1 MTDQENENI
10 KGFLDKAIIYLV
22 GKAKKINLN
31 LDNDNFK
38 NNLKEI
44 VNNPTS
50 EYADNVYLFDKI
62 PNLKKQ
68 EEELNKQIKTLKA
81 EVDKFNTEIDGKEG
95 ANGLKAIVKELE
107 NQQLD
112 LEKKIE
118 GNDESEDENEK
129 RGLEGVVR
137 ELEELRD
144 DLEIQLNGKDDEIGL
159 KAELEKLKNEKDIL
173 KKEINGDESSE
184 DKLKKDGLLKYKEDL
199 HDQLYR
205 KGGLENKRSNLSSQI
220 NHLTKQY
227 SVVENLAELRSDAK
241 KDQKFYYWCV
251 GVMIVLIILSSVFA
265 YNYGNRII
273 NDITKIIDKDSRDY
287 FGMFLMKIPFSLMII
302 TFISGGFI
310 FISKLLVIIERI
322 SNQLRNISQIS
333 VIAYQI
339 DQKTIDLINC
349 NLGFTKED
357 DKLLSEEKSKK
368 EEKTLFYNLIADYL
382 VNLSKNELE
391 LKEKKGSQLK
401 MLKELASIIHKI
413 KPSQE

>member
-22 GKAKKINLN
+22 SKATKTGLN

-62 PNLKKQ
+62 PDLKKQ

-95 ANGLKAIVKELE
+95 ANGLKASIEELE
-107 NQQLD
+107 N
-112 LEKKIE
+112 
-118 GNDESEDENEK
+118 K
-129 RGLEGVVR
+129 R
-137 ELEELRD
+137 D
-144 DLEIQLNGKDDEIGL
+144 S
-159 KAELEKLKNEKDIL
+159 L
-173 KKEINGDESSE
+173 KKEIDGDKTSE
-184 DKLKKDGLLKYKEDL
+184 DKLVKDGLLAYRDA
-199 HDQLYR
+199 LYNQIHS
-205 KGGLENKRSNLSSQI
+205 KDGLENKRSSLNNQI
-220 NHLTKQY
+220 NHLTKKN
-227 SVVENLAELRSDAK
+227 SIVEKLSELKSEAIKNQEFYQNCVIRMIGLILFSSWLAYIYGD
-241 KDQKFYYWCV
+241 
-251 GVMIVLIILSSVFA
+251 GIID
-265 YNYGNRII
+265 
-273 NDITKIIDKDSRDY
+273 DITKITNKDSRDY

-333 VIAYQI
+333 VIASQI
-339 DQKTIDLINC
+339 DQKTIDLINA
-349 NLGFTKED
+349 GFTEDD
-357 DKLLSEEKSKK
+357 DKLLSEAKSKK
-368 EEKTLFYNLIADYL
+368 EEKTLFYNLIAEYL

-391 LKEKKGSQLK
+391 LKGKEGSKLK
-401 MLKELASIIHKI
+401 MLKELSNIIHQI
-413 KPSQE
+413 KK

>member
-1 MTDQENENI
+1 MTDQDNENI
-10 KGFLDKAIIYLV
+10 TVFLDKAIIYLV
-22 GKAKKINLN
+22 SKAKKTGLN

-50 EYADNVYLFDKI
+50 EYADNVHLFDKI
-62 PNLKKQ
+62 PDLKKQ
-68 EEELNKQIKTLKA
+68 EEELNKRITTLKA

-118 GNDESEDENEK
+118 GNDEPEDENEK

-184 DKLKKDGLLKYKEDL
+184 DKLKKDGLLKYREDL
-199 HDQLYR
+199 HDQLY
-205 KGGLENKRSNLSSQI
+205 KEEGLENKCSSLNNQI
-220 NHLTKQY
+220 NHLTKKN
-227 SVVENLAELRSDAK
+227 SIVEKLSELKSEAIKNQEFYQNCVIRMIGLILFSSWLAYIYGD
-241 KDQKFYYWCV
+241 
-251 GVMIVLIILSSVFA
+251 GIID
-265 YNYGNRII
+265 
-273 NDITKIIDKDSRDY
+273 DITKIIDKDSRDY

-339 DQKTIDLINC
+339 DQKTIDLINY
-349 NLGFTKED
+349 NFGFTEDD
-357 DKLLSEEKSKK
+357 DKLLSKEKSKK

>member
-1 MTDQENENI
+1 MS
-10 KGFLDKAIIYLV
+10 
-22 GKAKKINLN
+22 KAKKTGLN

-50 EYADNVYLFDKI
+50 EYADNVHLFDKI
-62 PNLKKQ
+62 PDLKKQ
-68 EEELNKQIKTLKA
+68 EEELNKQIKILKA

-159 KAELEKLKNEKDIL
+159 KAELEKLKNERDIL

-241 KDQKFYYWCV
+241 KDQKFYYCCV
-251 GVMIVLIILSSVFA
+251 GVMIFLIILSSVFA
-265 YNYGNRII
+265 YDYGNRII

-322 SNQLRNISQIS
+322 NNQLRNISQIS
-333 VIAYQI
+333 VIASQI
-339 DQKTIDLINC
+339 DQRTIDIIS
-349 NLGFTKED
+349 GKKQED
-357 DKLLSEEKSKK
+357 KTELEEAKKKK
-368 EEKTLFYNLIADYL
+368 EEKTLFYNLITDYL
-382 VNLSKNELE
+382 VNLSKNEVE

-401 MLKELASIIHKI
+401 MLKELAEIIHKV
-413 KPSQE
+413 KPSSQE

>member
-1 MTDQENENI
+1 MTDQDNENI
-10 KGFLDKAIIYLV
+10 KVFLDKAIIYLV
-22 GKAKKINLN
+22 SKATKTGLN

-50 EYADNVYLFDKI
+50 EYADNVHLFDKI
-62 PNLKKQ
+62 PDLKKQ
-68 EEELNKQIKTLKA
+68 EEELNKRITTLKA

-95 ANGLKAIVKELE
+95 ANGLKASIEELE
-107 NQQLD
+107 N
-112 LEKKIE
+112 
-118 GNDESEDENEK
+118 K
-129 RGLEGVVR
+129 R
-137 ELEELRD
+137 D
-144 DLEIQLNGKDDEIGL
+144 S
-159 KAELEKLKNEKDIL
+159 L
-173 KKEINGDESSE
+173 KKEIDGDKTSE
-184 DKLKKDGLLKYKEDL
+184 DKLVKDGLLAYRDT
-199 HDQLYR
+199 LYIQIHH
-205 KGGLENKRSNLSSQI
+205 KDGLENKCSNLSSQI
-220 NHLTKQY
+220 THLTKKH

-251 GVMIVLIILSSVFA
+251 GGMIVLIILSSVLA
-265 YNYGNRII
+265 YIYGDGII
-273 NDITKIIDKDSRDY
+273 DDITKIVDKDSRDY

-349 NLGFTKED
+349 NLGFTEDD

>member
-22 GKAKKINLN
+22 RKATKTGLN

-44 VNNPTS
+44 VHNPTS

-62 PNLKKQ
+62 PDLKKQ

-95 ANGLKAIVKELE
+95 AK
-107 NQQLD
+107 
-112 LEKKIE
+112 
-118 GNDESEDENEK
+118 
-129 RGLEGVVR
+129 
-137 ELEELRD
+137 
-144 DLEIQLNGKDDEIGL
+144 GL
-159 KAELEKLKNEKDIL
+159 KAELEKLKNEIDIL
-173 KKEINGDESSE
+173 KKEINGDTSDESSE

-199 HDQLYR
+199 HDQLY
-205 KGGLENKRSNLSSQI
+205 KEDGLANKRSNLSSQI
-220 NHLTKQY
+220 NHLIKKH
-227 SVVENLAELRSDAK
+227 SIVEKLSELKSEAIKNQEFYQNCVIRMIGLILFSSWLAYIYGD
-241 KDQKFYYWCV
+241 
-251 GVMIVLIILSSVFA
+251 GIID
-265 YNYGNRII
+265 
-273 NDITKIIDKDSRDY
+273 DITKITNKDSRDY

-333 VIAYQI
+333 VIASQI
-339 DQKTIDLINC
+339 DQKTIDLINA
-349 NLGFTKED
+349 GFTEDD
-357 DKLLSEEKSKK
+357 DKLLSEAKSKK
-368 EEKTLFYNLIADYL
+368 EEKTLFYNLIAEYL